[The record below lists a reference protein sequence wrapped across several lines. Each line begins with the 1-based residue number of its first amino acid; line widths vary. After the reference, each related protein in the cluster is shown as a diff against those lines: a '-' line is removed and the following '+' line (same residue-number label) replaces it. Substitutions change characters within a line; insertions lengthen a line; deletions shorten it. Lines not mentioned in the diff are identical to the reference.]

1 MSGIG
6 RSSVSIASSARLR
19 LRTRVAEHPALYL
32 PLARR
37 RYPGPSPQVVGP
49 DTELV
54 IDGYTRCA
62 TTYAVYAL
70 QLAQPRPVRLAH
82 HLHAPAQLIE
92 AARHGIPTLV
102 LIREPRGAVLSQAVR
117 EPWVPVAGALSAYA
131 RFYTRLLPYRHSF
144 VLGEFSDV
152 THDFGAVVRRLND
165 RFATSFAELPS
176 IEPERAL
183 CMELTALRGT
193 LSPALLGFES
203 GRVSRAELEAALPSL
218 RAQAPRESL
227 STWVPSAERDAA
239 KHALAEEW
247 SRPSL
252 AALRE
257 RAEQAYR
264 AFVAAVTA

>member
-6 RSSVSIASSARLR
+6 RSSVSMASRARLR
-19 LRTRVAEHPALYL
+19 LRTRVSEHPALYL

-54 IDGYTRCA
+54 IDGYTRSA
-62 TTYAVYAL
+62 TTFAVYAL

-92 AARHGIPTLV
+92 AARRGIPTLV

-117 EPWVPVAGALSAYA
+117 EPWVPIAGALSAYA
-131 RFYTRLLPYRHSF
+131 RFYARLLPYRNSF
-144 VLGEFSDV
+144 VLGEFSEV

-165 RFATSFAELPS
+165 RFATSFAELPCTD
-176 IEPERAL
+176 PHRAR

-203 GRVSRAELEAALPSL
+203 GTVSREELEAALPAL
-218 RAQAPRESL
+218 RAQAHGESL
-227 STWVPSAERDAA
+227 STWVPSAQRDAA
-239 KHALAEEW
+239 KNALAEEW

-252 AALRE
+252 ARLRD
-257 RAEQAYR
+257 RAEQTYH
-264 AFVAAVTA
+264 AFIAAVAA